1 MSSMMPKSKDFKRAN
16 PRVVFFGTMA
26 GLAISALP
34 FAFKTVRERE
44 ANVHSMREGECWGA
58 RVRLPRGARFLDTL
72 PAAHTL
78 ALKGKLTLCFLTSVR
93 RSANRRKGQREGG
106 QVSSHDEEVRLKMV
120 WGSRPIAGQCSGA

>member
-44 ANVHSMREGECWGA
+44 ANVHSMREGE
-58 RVRLPRGARFLDTL
+58 
-72 PAAHTL
+72 
-78 ALKGKLTLCFLTSVR
+78 
-93 RSANRRKGQREGG
+93 
-106 QVSSHDEEVRLKMV
+106 
-120 WGSRPIAGQCSGA
+120 

>member
-44 ANVHSMREGECWGA
+44 ANVHSMREGECLGGA
-58 RVRLPRGARFLDTL
+58 SST
-72 PAAHTL
+72 PAGRMFSRHT
-78 ALKGKLTLCFLTSVR
+78 ACCSYIGLKG
-93 RSANRRKGQREGG
+93 
-106 QVSSHDEEVRLKMV
+106 
-120 WGSRPIAGQCSGA
+120 